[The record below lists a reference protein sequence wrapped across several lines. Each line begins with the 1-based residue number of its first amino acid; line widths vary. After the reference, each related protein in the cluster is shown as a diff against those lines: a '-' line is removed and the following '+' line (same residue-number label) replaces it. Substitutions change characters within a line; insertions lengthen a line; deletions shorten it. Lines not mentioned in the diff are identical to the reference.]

1 MNLQLWEVKKVKSK
15 LLPAVMLGCLLLLL
29 AAAPGAAN
37 ERNDG
42 SYSTIVDES
51 GNNVYMT
58 GWRVQPGDQVLT
70 ENNRRY
76 EVIRVEG
83 DIAHAKLIGEVNLS
97 LYHQEEEQGLLARLK
112 GWLEPAIAAAEGGNG
127 KVAIYHTHS
136 DESYVP
142 TDGKESILGA
152 GGIYKVG
159 AKFAESLKKQ
169 GVNVSFSEAKHDPH
183 DDMAYER
190 SRRTALNLIKNEQ
203 PDAVFDVH
211 RDAVP
216 PQVYGGKIDGQ
227 DISKVQLVV
236 GKYGPTGKQIED
248 YALQIKAASD
258 KKHPGLVKGIFFAKG
273 GDYNQDLHPRSM
285 LLEVG
290 AHTNDR
296 ESAEKGIALFADV
309 VPTVLGKA
317 SKPTGPS
324 AAGTTGTGGNTG
336 LGSAAGGPS
345 GASKSIG
352 WILGLLL
359 AGGAAFLLLSTG
371 SIKEAGAKLK
381 NFASTEFANFFAPKI
396 KKEHDA
402 HVDSKTP
409 EQEREDKK

>member
-1 MNLQLWEVKKVKSK
+1 MNNKPFSIIIT
-15 LLPAVMLGCLLLLL
+15 LLLIITSSLCY
-29 AAAPGAAN
+29 AAQPY
-37 ERNDG
+37 DG
-42 SYSTIVDES
+42 SYSTVLDET
-51 GNNVYMT
+51 GTAVYMT
-58 GWRVQPGDQVLT
+58 GWKMRAGDQVLT

-76 EVIRVEG
+76 EVIRVDG
-83 DIAHAKLIGEVNLS
+83 NIAYAKFLGEVNLS
-97 LYHQEEEQGLLARLK
+97 TYYHEDPYIFSRLK
-112 GWLEPAIAAAEGGNG
+112 AYLQPIILAAQGGGNG

-142 TDGKESILGA
+142 TDGSESILGA

-159 AKFAESLKKQ
+159 DTFTSSLEKN
-169 GVNVSFSEAKHDPH
+169 GVTAIHSQAKHDPH
-183 DDMAYER
+183 DDLAYER
-190 SRRTALNLIKNEQ
+190 SRRTAMDLIKKEQ
-203 PDAVFDVH
+203 PDAVFDIH

-216 PQVYGGKIDGQ
+216 PEVYKATVDGQ

-248 YALQIKAASD
+248 YALQIKAAAD

-296 ESAEKGIALFADV
+296 ESAQKGIALFSDV
-309 VPTVLGKA
+309 IPDILGKSSA
-317 SKPTGPS
+317 PTGPN
-324 AAGTTGTGGNTG
+324 AAGATNAAGNAG
-336 LGSAAGGPS
+336 LGSAAGGLS

-359 AGGAAFLLLSTG
+359 VGGAGFLLISTG
-371 SIKEAGAKLK
+371 SLKEAGSKLK
-381 NFASTEFANFFAPKI
+381 NFTSTEFANFLGSKRKKNPNTSSSPK
-396 KKEHDA
+396 KPDE
-402 HVDSKTP
+402 
-409 EQEREDKK
+409 EQQDKD